1 MSPKIIIADDH
12 PIFRN
17 AMIQT
22 LMSKLPSMIFYEAAS
37 LKELD
42 QILNANMAELLILDL
57 HMPGIN
63 GFEGLAYIAQ
73 KHTNLPII
81 MISAYEEPSIAP
93 MSMRH
98 GARGFIPKSSK
109 IQDIHEAVMAVLSG
123 NQYFPSVDGTVL
135 TSKTDQLIEKV
146 SKLTGRQLEVFNHLS
161 GGLLNKQIAYK
172 MNVTEATVKAH
183 LTTIMRKLE
192 VNNRTEVIL
201 VANKI
206 SVNQYVN

>member
-1 MSPKIIIADDH
+1 M
-12 PIFRN
+12 
-17 AMIQT
+17 
-22 LMSKLPSMIFYEAAS
+22 
-37 LKELD
+37 
-42 QILNANMAELLILDL
+42 
-57 HMPGIN
+57 
-63 GFEGLAYIAQ
+63 
-73 KHTNLPII
+73 
-81 MISAYEEPSIAP
+81 
-93 MSMRH
+93 
-98 GARGFIPKSSK
+98 
-109 IQDIHEAVMAVLSG
+109 
-123 NQYFPSVDGTVL
+123 
-135 TSKTDQLIEKV
+135 IEKV